1 MVSLNKCLFIGHLGA
16 DPEARYLPSG
26 ESVSNF
32 RIACTDTWKDKES
45 GEKKESTEWVSI
57 DAFGK
62 LAEICNQ
69 YLKKGAQVYIEGS
82 MRTRKWQDKEGK
94 DRYTTSI
101 KCSEMKMLGSK
112 PQQGDQSE
120 PPAPRAQKPAPRAQK
135 PAPAPGGG
143 AFDDF
148 ESDPF

>member
-1 MVSLNKCLFIGHLGA
+1 MVSLNKCIFIGNLAA
-16 DPEARYLPSG
+16 DPTARYLPNG
-26 ESVSNF
+26 DAVSAF
-32 RIACTDTWKDKES
+32 RIACSDTWKDKE
-45 GEKKESTEWVSI
+45 GNKQEATEWVSI

-82 MRTRKWQDKEGK
+82 MRTRKWQDKDGK

-120 PPAPRAQKPAPRAQK
+120 PPAPRAQKPAP
-135 PAPAPGGG
+135 APGGG

-148 ESDPF
+148 ESDIPF

>member
-1 MVSLNKCLFIGHLGA
+1 MASLNKFIGIGNLGA

-26 ESVSNF
+26 EAVSNF
-32 RIACTDTWKDKES
+32 RIACTDTWKDKAS
-45 GEKKESTEWVSI
+45 GEKKEATEWITI

-112 PQQGDQSE
+112 PQGDQSE
-120 PPAPRAQKPAPRAQK
+120 PPAPRAQK

-148 ESDPF
+148 ESDPPF

>member
-1 MVSLNKCLFIGHLGA
+1 MASVNKCFFIGNLAA
-16 DPEARYLPSG
+16 DPTARYLPSG
-26 ESVSNF
+26 EAVSNF

-101 KCSEMKMLGSK
+101 KCSEMKMLTPRPS
-112 PQQGDQSE
+112 GDQSE
-120 PPAPRAQKPAPRAQK
+120 PPSPRAQKTAPS
-135 PAPAPGGG
+135 PGGG

>member
-1 MVSLNKCLFIGHLGA
+1 MASLNKCIFIGNLAA

-26 ESVSNF
+26 EAVSNF
-32 RIACTDTWKDKES
+32 RIGCTDTWKDKDS

-62 LAEICNQ
+62 LAEICNK
-69 YLKKGAQVYIEGS
+69 YLKKGSSVYIEGS
-82 MRTRKWQDKEGK
+82 LRTRKWKDKEGK

-101 KCSEMKMLGSK
+101 KCSEMKMLGARS
-112 PQQGDQSE
+112 D
-120 PPAPRAQKPAPRAQK
+120 A
-135 PAPAPGGG
+135 APAKQEAP
-143 AFDDF
+143 AQATSDFD